1 MVFLRSGGAP
11 GLSSLFLLT
20 MTQFKITYG
29 VGGGYN
35 DITEEVI
42 ESDSLELAERD
53 AYDAAVQ
60 IFDSY
65 GIYEDGIEDGEW
77 NDEEYLECLESWID
91 YSAVEIVD

>member
-1 MVFLRSGGAP
+1 
-11 GLSSLFLLT
+11 
-20 MTQFKITYG
+20 MTKYKISYG

-42 ESDSLELAERD
+42 ETDSLELAERD

-65 GIYEDGIEDGEW
+65 GIYEDEIGDGEW
-77 NDEEYLECLESWID
+77 NAGEYQECLESWID

>member
-1 MVFLRSGGAP
+1 
-11 GLSSLFLLT
+11 
-20 MTQFKITYG
+20 MTRYKISYG

-42 ESDSLELAERD
+42 ETDSLELAERD
-53 AYDAAVQ
+53 AYDAAIQV
-60 IFDSY
+60 FDSY

-77 NDEEYLECLESWID
+77 NDEEYQECLESWID

>member
-1 MVFLRSGGAP
+1 
-11 GLSSLFLLT
+11 

-42 ESDSLELAERD
+42 ESDSLELAERH
-53 AYDAAVQ
+53 AYVAAVQ

-65 GIYEDGIEDGEW
+65 GIYEDEIEDGEW
-77 NDEEYLECLESWID
+77 CAGEYQECLESWID